1 MLAGAVM
8 VPHPP
13 VGIPEVGGS
22 EIQKMQATEEGFQK
36 AGAFAAAARPDV
48 FIVLSPHA
56 PMYRD
61 WFNISGGQ
69 RAYGDMG
76 QFRAS
81 SVTFDVPYDRA
92 FIEALEEKLRA
103 DNFPAGTEYDRDKML
118 DHGTM
123 VPLYFLF
130 KALGKTIP
138 IVRVGLSGLDLPTH
152 YRLGQYMR
160 QVIDASD
167 KRYFIVASGDL
178 SHCQKADGPYGY
190 NEAGPAYDKRIM
202 ATMGSGN
209 FGELFAYSPAFLE
222 ASMECGHGSFTI
234 LAGILDG
241 TAVKPE
247 VLSHEAPF
255 GVGYG
260 VVTYAVEG
268 KDDRRHFLQQY
279 EKKDAEAVASK
290 EEDPYVALARQSVE
304 SWVKEHKALMV
315 PEGLPPEM
323 LTRKAGVFVSLH
335 EYGELRGCIGT
346 ISAMQKNIALEIIQ
360 NGISACSRDPRFAPV
375 EEKELAHLVISVDV
389 LGQTEPVL
397 DLGQLDAKKYGVIV
411 TKDGRRGL
419 LLPNLEG
426 VNTPQEQIRIA
437 CRKAGI
443 DPEEEG
449 IELERFEVV
458 RHG

>member
-1 MLAGAVM
+1 
-8 VPHPP
+8 
-13 VGIPEVGGS
+13 
-22 EIQKMQATEEGFQK
+22 
-36 AGAFAAAARPDV
+36 
-48 FIVLSPHA
+48 
-56 PMYRD
+56 
-61 WFNISGGQ
+61 
-69 RAYGDMG
+69 
-76 QFRAS
+76 
-81 SVTFDVPYDRA
+81 
-92 FIEALEEKLRA
+92 
-103 DNFPAGTEYDRDKML
+103 
-118 DHGTM
+118 
-123 VPLYFLF
+123 
-130 KALGKTIP
+130 
-138 IVRVGLSGLDLPTH
+138 
-152 YRLGQYMR
+152 
-160 QVIDASD
+160 
-167 KRYFIVASGDL
+167 
-178 SHCQKADGPYGY
+178 
-190 NEAGPAYDKRIM
+190 
-202 ATMGSGN
+202 
-209 FGELFAYSPAFLE
+209 
-222 ASMECGHGSFTI
+222 MECGHGSFTI